1 VKPTHKQLVEGLL
14 DAKSW
19 SIEDVADEAIRQY
32 ERAER
37 WKTVAEH
44 ALKSL
49 NIYNDGDG
57 DVRICVIDD
66 QMLAALDEYTAA
78 EAKEVKTNES

>member
-1 VKPTHKQLVEGLL
+1 MKPTHKQLVEGLL

-37 WKTVAEH
+37 YKAVAEH

-49 NIYNDGDG
+49 NIYDEGDG

-66 QMLAALDEYTAA
+66 QMLSALDEYNAA
-78 EAKEVKTNES
+78 EAKEAQG